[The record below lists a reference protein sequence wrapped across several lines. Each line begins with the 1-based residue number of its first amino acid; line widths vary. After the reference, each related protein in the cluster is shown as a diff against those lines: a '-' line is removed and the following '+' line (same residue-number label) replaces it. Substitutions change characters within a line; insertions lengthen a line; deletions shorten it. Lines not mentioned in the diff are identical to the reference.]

1 MTNMDK
7 KLIDYITANQ
17 KVQDSTGQLL
27 DKMNDVINS
36 QSQKIRD
43 QNRNIN
49 FMMYIQIAT
58 LIVLGLVH
66 SVHSGWF
73 DNIGWFQ

>member
-27 DKMNDVINS
+27 DKMNDVIKS

-43 QNRNIN
+43 QNKNIN

-73 DNIGWFQ
+73 DNIGWLQ

>member
-1 MTNMDK
+1 M
-7 KLIDYITANQ
+7 
-17 KVQDSTGQLL
+17 
-27 DKMNDVINS
+27 
-36 QSQKIRD
+36 
-43 QNRNIN
+43 
-49 FMMYIQIAT
+49 QIAT

>member
-27 DKMNDVINS
+27 DKMNDVIKS

-43 QNRNIN
+43 QNKNMN
-49 FMMYIQIAT
+49 FIMYIQIAT

-73 DNIGWFQ
+73 DNIGWLQ

>member
-27 DKMNDVINS
+27 DKMNEVIKS

-43 QNRNIN
+43 QNKNMN

-73 DNIGWFQ
+73 DNIGWLQ

>member
-17 KVQDSTGQLL
+17 KVQDSTRQLL
-27 DKMNDVINS
+27 DKMNDVMKS

-43 QNRNIN
+43 QNKNIN

-66 SVHSGWF
+66 SLHSG
-73 DNIGWFQ
+73 

>member
-1 MTNMDK
+1 
-7 KLIDYITANQ
+7 
-17 KVQDSTGQLL
+17 
-27 DKMNDVINS
+27 MNDVIKS

-43 QNRNIN
+43 QNKNIN